1 MNKIHNQFSEPNST
15 FDLSYASLAG
25 CKLPFVMFTQAALEA
40 AFPGADIRPE
50 QAVAD
55 VSKYLI

>member
-1 MNKIHNQFSEPNST
+1 
-15 FDLSYASLAG
+15 
-25 CKLPFVMFTQAALEA
+25 MFTQAALEA